1 MSFRWAVLV
10 ILVSVSVSCTWT
22 GAPALANHYDAM
34 AQVSADGK
42 NAVASVNSIATQLG
56 MRAFAQGGNAIDA
69 AAAVAFGLGV
79 VDTPNSGIGGGCF
92 ILVHWASGEIEAI
105 DGREMAPGAATS
117 DMFLVNGEYQPQL
130 SKIGALAVGV
140 PGSVAALEYLVQ
152 KGGKLGWE
160 KAILPAAQVA
170 EHGFTVDP
178 IYHKRLQRAA
188 QAMQQ
193 FPESQRIF
201 FGRNGEPPAVGAVFK
216 QPDLAET
223 YKKLAKKGADYFYRG
238 EFADRIAA
246 WMQQNKGLIT
256 KEDFA
261 EYTVMLRAPVESEF
275 QGYRIVGFPPPSSGG
290 AHVAQVLNILDLY
303 PLASLSDTERYH
315 LEIEAMKRA
324 FADRAFWMGDAD
336 FVDVPK
342 GIVEKSYAH
351 DLAKGIQPHLATE
364 VTSHGHPPNAKT
376 HLFNRHTTHIAVADA
391 HGNWVAITT
400 TLNTGFGSKV
410 TIPGT
415 GVVMNNQM
423 DDFTAQLGKANAF
436 GLLGREANQI
446 QARKRPLSSMSPTL
460 VLKGDQPVMT
470 LGAAGGPTIIN
481 QVISTLVNRLALQ
494 MPLGEAMRSPRVHHQ
509 WQPDKTLVDPHLDHN
524 VRATLESYGH
534 VLVDWPDFG
543 STQAIVREEGRLVP
557 VAEPRLEARIQK

>member
-10 ILVSVSVSCTWT
+10 VLCAVSCTWT
-22 GAPALANHYDAM
+22 GTPAPSNHYNGM

-56 MRAFAQGGNAIDA
+56 MQAFAQGGNAIDA

-79 VDTPNSGIGGGCF
+79 VDTPNSGVGGGCF
-92 ILVHWASGEIEAI
+92 ILVHWANGDIEAI
-105 DGREMAPGAATS
+105 DGREMAPGSATP

-130 SKIGALAVGV
+130 SKVGALAMGV
-140 PGSVAALEYLVQ
+140 PGSVAALDYLIQ
-152 KGGKLGWE
+152 KGGKLGWG
-160 KAILPAAQVA
+160 KAILPAARVA
-170 EHGFTVDP
+170 EHGFIVDP
-178 IYHKRLQRAA
+178 IYHKRLQRAS

-193 FPESQRIF
+193 FPESMRLF
-201 FGRNGEPPAVGAVFK
+201 FDTNGEPPAVGSVFR

-223 YKKLAKKGADYFYRG
+223 YRKLAKNGADYFYKG
-238 EFADRIAA
+238 EFAEQVAA
-246 WMQQNKGLIT
+246 WMKPNHGLIT
-256 KEDFA
+256 EQDFA
-261 EYTVMLRAPVESEF
+261 EYTLVSRAPVVSEF

-303 PLASLSDTERYH
+303 PLATLSDVERYH

-342 GIVEKSYAH
+342 GIVAKAYARE
-351 DLAKGIQPHLATE
+351 LAASIDPNAATA
-364 VTSHGHPPNAKT
+364 VTSHGNPPNAKT
-376 HLFNRHTTHIAVADA
+376 HLFNRHTTHIVVADVD
-391 HGNWVAITT
+391 GNWVAITT

-423 DDFTAQLGKANAF
+423 DDFTAQPGKPNAF
-436 GLLGREANQI
+436 GLLGREANQV

-460 VLKGDQPVMT
+460 VLKQDQPVMA

-481 QVISTLVNRLALQ
+481 QVVATLVNRLALQ
-494 MPLGEAMRSPRVHHQ
+494 MSLEEAMRFPRVHHQ
-509 WQPDKTLVDPHLDHN
+509 WQPDKTLVDPYLDN
-524 VRATLESYGH
+524 EVREALKAYGH
-534 VLVDWPDFG
+534 VLVDWPAFG
-543 STQAIVREEGRLVP
+543 ATQAIVLEEGKLVP
-557 VAEPRLEARIQK
+557 VTEPRLEARIHWQ